1 MLEKY
6 VTIDGDIRQLDQ
18 RVVKDIR
25 DEFER
30 IDGIRLVNQAKV
42 LSAMREEGLA
52 ENHFAGTTGYG
63 YGMPGGNNRPDFC
76 KGFRERRRPGKGTTG
91 FRHPC
96 SYHQFKGCPAARGYG
111 SVCHRKTLRYTGGGP
126 WHQGRCSGKPQGVWR

>member
-63 YGMPGGNNRPDFC
+63 YGDAG
-76 KGFRERRRPGKGTTG
+76 RETTDRIFARVFGSEDALVRVQLVSGT
-91 FRHPC
+91 HALP
-96 SYHQFKGCPAARGYG
+96 P
-111 SVCHRKTLRYTGGGP
+111 V
-126 WHQGRCSGKPQGVWR
+126 